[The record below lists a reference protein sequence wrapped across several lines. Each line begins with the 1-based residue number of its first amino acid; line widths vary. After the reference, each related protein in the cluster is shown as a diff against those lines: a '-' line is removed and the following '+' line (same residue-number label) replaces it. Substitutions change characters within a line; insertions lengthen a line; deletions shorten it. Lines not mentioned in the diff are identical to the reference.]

1 MFCKVKFLFTLTN
14 SLLISSQLVNGH
26 LLYISQLSSSPPIN
40 MTSDIFL
47 SDGAWHSFTIDSH
60 DRTLRLYLDGSR
72 IGEELDAVGV
82 HDFLDPYLTHLAV
95 GGAKREW
102 RSPDLFMQREYI
114 IGRFM
119 IFNWIVFFFFF
130 GTD

>member
-1 MFCKVKFLFTLTN
+1 
-14 SLLISSQLVNGH
+14 
-26 LLYISQLSSSPPIN
+26 

-47 SDGAWHSFTIDSH
+47 SDGAWHSFTLDSH

-102 RSPDLFMQREYI
+102 RSPDLFMQREYTYNRSFYI
-114 IGRFM
+114 IQLDS
-119 IFNWIVFFFFF
+119 FFLYRLEEWPKCL
-130 GTD
+130 

>member
-1 MFCKVKFLFTLTN
+1 M
-14 SLLISSQLVNGH
+14 
-26 LLYISQLSSSPPIN
+26 
-40 MTSDIFL
+40 
-47 SDGAWHSFTIDSH
+47 
-60 DRTLRLYLDGSR
+60 
-72 IGEELDAVGV
+72 GV

-119 IFNWIVFFFFF
+119 LFNWIVFFVQIRRMAEVSQFS
-130 GTD
+130 DI